1 MIGFLG
7 EYEATVDSKNR
18 FLLPGGL
25 KKQFPE
31 NENKFVVSRGFDK
44 CLLLNPIKTWE
55 ALVEK
60 LSKLNDFDP
69 KVRQFKL
76 LLLGGATEVEMDG
89 AGRLLLPPNL
99 KEYAGLAKD
108 IVLAADIDKFK
119 IWDAQKYKQF
129 FEDISADDF
138 SNLAM
143 EVGSKM

>member
-44 CLLLNPIKTWE
+44 CLVLNPMKTWE

-60 LSKLNDFDP
+60 LSKLSDFDP
-69 KVRQFKL
+69 NVRKFKL
-76 LLLGGATEVEMDG
+76 ILLGGATEIEMDG

-99 KEYAGLAKD
+99 KEYAGLDKD
-108 IVLAADIDKFK
+108 IVLASDIDKFK
-119 IWDAQKYKQF
+119 IWDAKKYKQF
-129 FEDISADDF
+129 FEGISADEF
-138 SNLAM
+138 SSLAM
-143 EVGSKM
+143 EVGAKM

>member
-31 NENKFVVSRGFDK
+31 GENKFVVSRGFDK
-44 CLLLNPIKTWE
+44 CLLLNPMKTWE

-69 KVRQFKL
+69 NVRKFKL
-76 LLLGGATEVEMDG
+76 ILLGGATEIEMDG

-99 KEYAGLAKD
+99 KEYAGLDKD
-108 IVLAADIDKFK
+108 IVLASDIDKFK
-119 IWDAQKYKQF
+119 IWDAKKYKQF
-129 FEDISADDF
+129 FEGISADEF
-138 SNLAM
+138 SSLAM
-143 EVGSKM
+143 EVGAKM

>member
-44 CLLLNPIKTWE
+44 CLVLNPMKTWE

-60 LSKLNDFDP
+60 LSKLSDFDP
-69 KVRQFKL
+69 NVRKFKL
-76 LLLGGATEVEMDG
+76 ILLGGATEIEMDG

-99 KEYAGLAKD
+99 KEYAGLDKD
-108 IVLAADIDKFK
+108 IVLASDIDKFK
-119 IWDAQKYKQF
+119 IWEANKYKQF
-129 FEDISADDF
+129 FEGISADEF
-138 SNLAM
+138 SSLAM
-143 EVGSKM
+143 EVGAKM